1 MSSYSNWF
9 TNVIIDT
16 NLHEIVLSKLHWFT
30 NVTNTWTAF
39 TLFHKCNDECSHRD
53 YQTICQ
59 QNATLPNSLH
69 HSSGCRVRPD
79 TSLCTLIGNLLIPMS
94 IHPLVFCPKLQYS
107 TLEYESKNVCWC
119 LHLSCQWV
127 TTPIYFGKHVLKTKR
142 RSDSVLWQKPLYQQK
157 CQKGKVKTRTTQQK
171 SSIKQRLRTDL
182 GRSVGVT
189 TATQLVWLTC
199 LRAHL
204 PTPRIS
210 RVIQKDTH
218 LKMCK

>member
-16 NLHEIVLSKLHWFT
+16 NLHEIVLTKLHWFT

-39 TLFHKCNDECSHRD
+39 TLFHKCNDECSHSY
-53 YQTICQ
+53 YQTICH

-107 TLEYESKNVCWC
+107 TLEYESKTCM
-119 LHLSCQWV
+119 LMFTFILSMSYNSNLFREACIKDKKEIWLS
-127 TTPIYFGKHVLKTKR
+127 PMTK
-142 RSDSVLWQKPLYQQK
+142 
-157 CQKGKVKTRTTQQK
+157 
-171 SSIKQRLRTDL
+171 
-182 GRSVGVT
+182 
-189 TATQLVWLTC
+189 A
-199 LRAHL
+199 
-204 PTPRIS
+204 PTPTEMSKGQSENTNNATKKFDLTAIADG
-210 RVIQKDTH
+210 Q
-218 LKMCK
+218 LE